1 MTKKFLT
8 SSATSLPRR
17 LRDDLYQANKLIT
30 DGQQE
35 QALKILDALDDKFPR
50 QPDVLGLM
58 VNIHLDTNNQHGYL
72 HTIYKLHE
80 ITPTKAE
87 VKLGLAGAYLANG
100 YPALALQTFRKF
112 LKRWPQSEHVPD
124 VIKTIHILE
133 KELEKLM
140 REKARVIKGDLM
152 QKIQS
157 VNGINFIGEKIDLN
171 SADAIKDLAFEMR
184 QQVENLVMV
193 LGAEIGGKASLT
205 LIISDELVAAKKL
218 NAGAIIRDLAKEI
231 QGGGGGQPFFATSGG
246 NNPAGITN
254 ALSKASA
261 LVASLS

>member
-1 MTKKFLT
+1 M
-8 SSATSLPRR
+8 
-17 LRDDLYQANKLIT
+17 
-30 DGQQE
+30 
-35 QALKILDALDDKFPR
+35 
-50 QPDVLGLM
+50 
-58 VNIHLDTNNQHGYL
+58 
-72 HTIYKLHE
+72 
-80 ITPTKAE
+80 
-87 VKLGLAGAYLANG
+87 
-100 YPALALQTFRKF
+100 
-112 LKRWPQSEHVPD
+112 
-124 VIKTIHILE
+124 LE

-140 REKARVIKGDLM
+140 REKARVIKSDLM

-218 NAGAIIRDLAKEI
+218 NAGNIIRDLAKEI

-254 ALSKASA
+254 ALTKASA